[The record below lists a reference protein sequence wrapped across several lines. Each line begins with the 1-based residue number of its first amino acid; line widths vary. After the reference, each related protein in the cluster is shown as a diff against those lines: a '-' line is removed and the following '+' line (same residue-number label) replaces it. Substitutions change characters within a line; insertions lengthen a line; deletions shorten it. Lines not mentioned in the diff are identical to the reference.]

1 MKQRD
6 EARIAAAKQNPENFW
21 RRGVPDG
28 MRKADADAKWAEAN
42 QLADRFIQIMKEQGE
57 LPDEEIVEVTTL
69 DDEGNKETM
78 SVPVPVSDN
87 GKAERALREAFVLA
101 VGPTN
106 LQTKTQAI
114 RIVLDF
120 TRSKP
125 ESKTKLTVN
134 PMAFLDDLDD

>member
-1 MKQRD
+1 
-6 EARIAAAKQNPENFW
+6 
-21 RRGVPDG
+21 